1 MNGHRFR
8 VRRGKT
14 EFGLQAGSGLFPSLL
29 LPGDVFSLGIAQDFS
44 VREIFMDIATFVGIL
59 AGISLIAGA
68 IFQGGSLALFFNL
81 PGLMVVVG
89 GTLAATLFNF
99 PFGDIVTAFKSVLVV
114 FLDKEEKPEDVVK
127 MMIQL
132 AEVCRKK
139 GIMILQDVNTE
150 NQVLRKACQMIAD
163 GAEKEMIANTLSIE
177 IDSLRAR
184 HYIPQEV
191 FRKMGNIAPAFGMLG
206 TLIGLVQML
215 SNLENPETIGPAMAV
230 ALLTTFYGSLL
241 ATMFFLPIS
250 GKLKARTARE
260 VLLLE
265 IIFEGARSILESNN
279 PLLVY
284 EKLSSFLPPGSR
296 QQVEDELFK
305 RQAPAREA
313 E

>member
-1 MNGHRFR
+1 MYF
-8 VRRGKT
+8 
-14 EFGLQAGSGLFPSLL
+14 
-29 LPGDVFSLGIAQDFS
+29 
-44 VREIFMDIATFVGIL
+44 
-59 AGISLIAGA
+59 
-68 IFQGGSLALFFNL
+68 
-81 PGLMVVVG
+81 
-89 GTLAATLFNF
+89 
-99 PFGDIVTAFKSVLVV
+99 
-114 FLDKEEKPEDVVK
+114 
-127 MMIQL
+127 
-132 AEVCRKK
+132 
-139 GIMILQDVNTE
+139 
-150 NQVLRKACQMIAD
+150 AD
-163 GAEKEMIANTLSIE
+163 GAEKEMIANTLVIE

-241 ATMFFLPIS
+241 STMFFLPIS

-284 EKLSSFLPPGSR
+284 EKLSSFLPPAR
-296 QQVEDELFK
+296 RKPVELELFN
-305 RQAPAREA
+305 RHAPEREG

>member
-1 MNGHRFR
+1 
-8 VRRGKT
+8 
-14 EFGLQAGSGLFPSLL
+14 
-29 LPGDVFSLGIAQDFS
+29 
-44 VREIFMDIATFVGIL
+44 MDIATFVGIL

>member
-1 MNGHRFR
+1 
-8 VRRGKT
+8 
-14 EFGLQAGSGLFPSLL
+14 
-29 LPGDVFSLGIAQDFS
+29 
-44 VREIFMDIATFVGIL
+44 
-59 AGISLIAGA
+59 
-68 IFQGGSLALFFNL
+68 
-81 PGLMVVVG
+81 
-89 GTLAATLFNF
+89 
-99 PFGDIVTAFKSVLVV
+99 VV

-127 MMIQL
+127 LMIQL
-132 AEVCRKK
+132 AEICRKK
-139 GIMILQDVNTE
+139 GIMVLQDVQSDNP
-150 NQVLRKACQMIAD
+150 VLRKACQMIAD
-163 GAEKEMIANTLSIE
+163 GAEKEMITNTLVIE

-241 ATMFFLPIS
+241 STMFFLPIS

-284 EKLSSFLPPGSR
+284 EKLSSFLPPAR
-296 QQVEDELFK
+296 RKPVEQELFN
-305 RQAPAREA
+305 RGSSEA
-313 E
+313 HEV